1 MEDKI
6 SKAGKEKYTKTQK
19 ILKNTPRSERYSK
32 LVELG
37 FEYIEE
43 EDDCIEKQEEDN
55 AKPLNNRQK
64 TLVKYFE
71 GQFCLSSDIIEQFIL
86 EIEGEDTNY
95 PLLRKYFKKGDKS
108 ILALIKQALVTYPL
122 RESLIN
128 AFVFLSEHNN
138 VFSAL
143 ISAYTNACKREESIS
158 SLENLVRGFY
168 MNASKH
174 DYDVFLS
181 LRKICKNNQQKLK
194 IISKV
199 EEDFQVEYELKPNN
213 INI

>member
-6 SKAGKEKYTKTQK
+6 SKAGKEKYKKTRE
-19 ILKNTPRSERYSK
+19 ILKKTPGSERYSK
-32 LVELG
+32 LVDLG

-43 EDDCIEKQEEDN
+43 EDDGIEKQEEDN

-64 TLVKYFE
+64 ILVKYFE
-71 GQFCLSSDIIEQFIL
+71 GKSRLSSDIIEQFIL
-86 EIEGEDTNY
+86 EIEGEDANY
-95 PLLRKYFKKGDKS
+95 PLLRKYFKQGDKS
-108 ILALIKQALVTYPL
+108 ILALLKQSLVIYPL
-122 RESLIN
+122 QKSLIN

-138 VFSAL
+138 IFSEL

-158 SLENLVRGFY
+158 SFEDLVRGFY

-181 LRKICKNNQQKLK
+181 LREICKNNQQKLE

-199 EEDFQVEYELKPNN
+199 EKDFQVEYDLKPNFH
-213 INI
+213 

>member
-6 SKAGKEKYTKTQK
+6 SKAVKEKYDKTRK

-43 EDDCIEKQEEDN
+43 EDDGIEKQEEDK
-55 AKPLNNRQK
+55 AKPLNHRQK
-64 TLVKYFE
+64 ILVKYFE
-71 GQFCLSSDIIEQFIL
+71 GKSHLSSDIIEQFIL
-86 EIEGEDTNY
+86 EIEGGDANY
-95 PLLRKYFKKGDKS
+95 PLLRKYFKQGDKS
-108 ILALIKQALVTYPL
+108 ILALLKQALVIYPL
-122 RESLIN
+122 RASLIN

-138 VFSAL
+138 VFSEL

-158 SLENLVRGFY
+158 SFENLVRGFY
-168 MNASKH
+168 MNTSKH

-181 LRKICKNNQQKLK
+181 LREICKNNQQKLE

-199 EEDFQVEYELKPNN
+199 EEDFQAEYDLKPNFH
-213 INI
+213 

>member
-1 MEDKI
+1 MKDKI
-6 SKAGKEKYTKTQK
+6 SKAGKEKYTKTQE
-19 ILKNTPRSERYSK
+19 ILKNSHRSERYSK

-43 EDDCIEKQEEDN
+43 EDDRIEKQEEDN
-55 AKPLNNRQK
+55 AKSLNNRQK

-71 GQFCLSSDIIEQFIL
+71 GQFCLSLDIIEQFIL

-95 PLLRKYFKKGDKS
+95 PLLRKYFKQGGNS
-108 ILALIKQALVTYPL
+108 ILELLKQALVIYPL

-128 AFVFLSEHNN
+128 AFVFLNEHNN
-138 VFSAL
+138 VFSEL
-143 ISAYTNACKREESIS
+143 ISAYTNACKKEESIS
-158 SLENLVRGFY
+158 SFEDLVRGFY

-181 LRKICKNNQQKLK
+181 LREICKKNQQKLE

-199 EEDFQVEYELKPNN
+199 EEYFQVVYDLKPNFH
-213 INI
+213 

>member
-6 SKAGKEKYTKTQK
+6 SKAGKEKYAKTRK
-19 ILKNTPRSERYSK
+19 MLKNTPRSEKYSK

-43 EDDCIEKQEEDN
+43 EDDGIEKQAEDD

-71 GQFCLSSDIIEQFIL
+71 SQSCLSSDIIEQFIL
-86 EIEGEDTNY
+86 EVESEDANY
-95 PLLRKYFKKGDKS
+95 PLLRKYFKQGDKS
-108 ILALIKQALVTYPL
+108 ILALLKQALVIYPL

-138 VFSAL
+138 VFSEL

-158 SLENLVRGFY
+158 SFEDLVRGFY
-168 MNASKH
+168 MYAYMH

-181 LRKICKNNQQKLK
+181 LREICKNNQQKLE

-199 EEDFQVEYELKPNN
+199 EEDFQVEYDLKPDFH
-213 INI
+213 

>member
-6 SKAGKEKYTKTQK
+6 TKVGKEKYAKTRE

-43 EDDCIEKQEEDN
+43 EDDGIEKQEENN

-71 GQFCLSSDIIEQFIL
+71 GKSRLSSDIIEQFIL
-86 EIEGEDTNY
+86 AIEANDTNY
-95 PLLRKYFKKGDKS
+95 PLLRKYFKQGDKI
-108 ILALIKQALVTYPL
+108 ILALLKQSLVIYPL

-138 VFSAL
+138 IFSEL
-143 ISAYTNACKREESIS
+143 ISAYTNACKIEESIS
-158 SLENLVRGFY
+158 YFEDLVRGFY
-168 MNASKH
+168 INVSKH

-181 LRKICKNNQQKLK
+181 LTHLTHLYHKL
-194 IISKV
+194 
-199 EEDFQVEYELKPNN
+199 
-213 INI
+213 

>member
-6 SKAGKEKYTKTQK
+6 SKAGKEKYKKTRE
-19 ILKNTPRSERYSK
+19 ILKKTPGSERYSK
-32 LVELG
+32 LVDLG

-43 EDDCIEKQEEDN
+43 EDDGIEKQEEDN

-64 TLVKYFE
+64 ILVKYFE
-71 GQFCLSSDIIEQFIL
+71 GKSRLSSDIIEQFIL
-86 EIEGEDTNY
+86 EIEGEDANY
-95 PLLRKYFKKGDKS
+95 PLLRKYFKQGYKS
-108 ILALIKQALVTYPL
+108 ILALLKQALVIYPL
-122 RESLIN
+122 RVSLIN

-138 VFSAL
+138 VFSEL

-158 SLENLVRGFY
+158 SFEDLVRGFY

-181 LRKICKNNQQKLK
+181 LREICKNNQQKLE

-199 EEDFQVEYELKPNN
+199 EKYFQVEYDLKPNFH
-213 INI
+213 